1 MSREVVAGADV
12 VSHVDGGR
20 HEVVC
25 VRGVLVVV
33 VQTPGEA
40 EALALDVSTPAQSV
54 LCMYSL
60 SILKIKFCMLRII
73 GNWTV
78 NLVLNRHKVEEY

>member
-1 MSREVVAGADV
+1 MVAGADV
-12 VSHVDGGR
+12 VGHVDGGR

-54 LCMYSL
+54 FCIVSRYS
-60 SILKIKFCMLRII
+60 R
-73 GNWTV
+73 
-78 NLVLNRHKVEEY
+78 LNSVCYES